1 MRDPLILSPG
11 LEIPSDEIG
20 VGFARSGGPGGQN
33 VNKVNTKVILRFAP
47 LRSRA
52 FSDAQRALLEERLG
66 PRLTKEGDLVIHAE
80 RHRLQ
85 ARNLDDARGRL
96 AATLLEALARAK
108 PRKATRPTRGSQRR
122 RLEGKRQRGET
133 KRGRGKVDPG
143 SH

>member
-1 MRDPLILSPG
+1 MREPLSLGPG

-20 VGFARSGGPGGQN
+20 IDFARSGGPGGQN

-52 FSDAQRALLEERLG
+52 FSDTQKALLEERLG
-66 PRLTKEGDLVIHAE
+66 PRLTKDGELVIHAE
-80 RHRLQ
+80 RHRVQ
-85 ARNLDDARGRL
+85 VRNLEDARGRL
-96 AATLLEALARAK
+96 ASTLLEAMERPK
-108 PRKATRPTRGSQRR
+108 NRKATRPTRGSQRR

-143 SH
+143 AH